1 MPTDSAATASGLTG
15 VGELLARGQRSFS
28 FELFPPKT
36 PEGEQRFWNTL
47 RALEGLSPTF
57 VSVTYGAG
65 GSTRE
70 STVRLTGQIASE
82 TTLTPVGHLTCVGSS
97 VEDLRR
103 VVGEYAASGVH
114 DILALRGDPP
124 GGPGQPWVKHP
135 EGFDHAIDLV
145 SLVRSLGDFSVGV
158 AAFPEGHPES
168 TDLEQDAR
176 VLRLKQDAGASF
188 AITQF
193 FFRSSDYLRLRDR
206 SAAAGVSMPIVPGI
220 MPVTDVAQITRF
232 AQLSAAEFPPELAER
247 FAPLADDPE
256 AVVALGVEVATEM
269 AQELLA
275 EGAPGLH
282 LYTLNRST
290 STREVYAALGLG

>member
-1 MPTDSAATASGLTG
+1 MPPHSSDTATGRTG
-15 VGELLARGQRSFS
+15 VGALLASGQRAFS

-65 GSTRE
+65 GTTRE
-70 STVRLTGQIASE
+70 STVRLTGQVAAD

-97 VEDLRR
+97 VEELRR
-103 VVGEYAASGVH
+103 VVGEYAASGVR

-135 EGFDHAIDLV
+135 EGLDHADELV
-145 SLVRSLGDFSVGV
+145 ALVRSLGDFSVGV
-158 AAFPEGHPES
+158 AAWPEGHPES
-168 TDLEQDAR
+168 TDFEQDVA
-176 VLRLKQDAGASF
+176 VLRRKQDLGASF

-193 FFRSSDYLRLRDR
+193 FFRASDYLRLRDR
-206 SAAAGVSMPIVPGI
+206 AAALGVTMPIVPGL

-232 AQLSAAEFPPELAER
+232 AQLSGAAFPPELARR
-247 FAPLADDPE
+247 FEAVADDPD
-256 AVVALGVEVATEM
+256 AVVALGVEVATET
-269 AQELLA
+269 ASELLA

-290 STREVYAALGLG
+290 STREVYSALGLG